1 MIFTLNTI
9 SKVFALVSFILS
21 MLCLFA
27 GSQNSVLQ
35 NASVMMLDTSAS
47 QPTSA
52 IQSAVNSTTADLGLK
67 DFYAIHV
74 LSYCE
79 GTFKR
84 AGEGGLNLTS
94 CSKRKAPFA
103 FNPTKVFSTEFKAG
117 FNISDINWP
126 DRINDDF
133 EVMEMTAK
141 AMSVLYVVGVAA
153 TGVAFLMEILLTQA
167 GGKPSMFAHLF
178 FVVLSFVCLG
188 ISSSLATVIAV
199 QFVNLINR
207 HGQEYGLVAKGG
219 GSFLGMTWSAVMLS
233 FLTIVFS
240 VITLPSSASP
250 PVLEKEIEDV

>member
-9 SKVFALVSFILS
+9 SKVFALASFILS

-27 GSQNSVLQ
+27 GSQKSVLQ
-35 NASVMMLDTSAS
+35 HASVMLLDTSAS
-47 QPTSA
+47 QLNPA
-52 IQSAVNSTTADLGLK
+52 IQSAVKSTTADLGLK

-74 LSYCE
+74 LTYCE
-79 GTFKR
+79 GNFKSS
-84 AGEGGLNLTS
+84 GEGGLNVTR

-103 FNPTKVFSTEFKAG
+103 FDPTKVFSAEFKAG

-126 DRINDDF
+126 DSINDDF
-133 EVMEMTAK
+133 EVMEMTTK
-141 AMSVLYVVGVAA
+141 AMSVLYIIGATA

-188 ISSSLATVIAV
+188 VSSSVASVIAV

-207 HGQEYGLVAKGG
+207 HGQDYGIAAKGG
-219 GSFLGMTWSAVMLS
+219 SSFLGMTWSAVVLS
-233 FLTIVFS
+233 FLTIVIS
-240 VITLPSSASP
+240 VITLPASGGSAVS
-250 PVLEKEIEDV
+250 EKEIEDV